1 MTNRANSE
9 RVASLAELKSK
20 GRLLVKHGAKQ
31 VVLFQGRNGVY
42 ACNNRC
48 PHEGYPLSQGALSGE
63 CTLTCNW
70 HNWKFDLESGDT
82 LVGGDILRRYPVT
95 VDGDNILLDFKDPP
109 GKTRVAAALGELRE
123 SMNKDE
129 YDRMARLVARIE
141 LAGGDPLS
149 ALREAIRYGFNRMEF
164 GMTHAF
170 AAAPDWLRL
179 REEFAHDDATRLVAL
194 VEPIAHIG
202 WDTMREPV
210 FPFSDDTAQYNDA
223 ALVDAIE
230 VEDEAKAVALI
241 RGGLSEG
248 LGFASFEEA
257 LTRAALAHY
266 ASFGHALIYVLKAR
280 QLIER
285 LGDDVQEPVLLSLI
299 RLLVYGRRE
308 DLIPEFR
315 HYGDALRAWDGEGTA
330 PVSHRDFIGKSVRQV
345 LARAVESSAD
355 VTVLYDALLGAN
367 CWNML
372 HFDLPR
378 QESVTGAIADN
389 VSWLDFSHG
398 LTFSNAVRV
407 QCTKFPSLW
416 PAGLLQMACFVGRNA
431 GFVDPEQ
438 DIENWRVGDGSDFL
452 DRQQRALFDHAQPE
466 HIVSCHL
473 VKVLTALAE
482 ELAAARPDT
491 PWRSDALAA
500 VNRFLHS
507 PLKRKHAMRTASQAL
522 ELVAAE

>member
-1 MTNRANSE
+1 MTNLSTPQ
-9 RVASLAELKSK
+9 RVASLAELKTK
-20 GRLLVKHGAKQ
+20 GRLLIKQ
-31 VVLFQGRNGVY
+31 GTKQIVVFQGRNGIY

-48 PHEGYPLSQGALSGE
+48 PHEGYPLSQGTLSGE

-70 HNWKFDLESGDT
+70 HNWKFDLESGAT
-82 LVGGDILRRYPVT
+82 LVGGDVLRRYPVS
-95 VDGDNILLDFKDPP
+95 VDGDDILLDFTDPP
-109 GKTRVAAALGELRE
+109 GEARIAAALDELRE
-123 SMNKDE
+123 SMDKDE
-129 YDRMARLVARIE
+129 YDRIARLVARIE

-149 ALREAIRYGFNRMEF
+149 ALREAIRHGFNRMEY

-179 REEFAHDDATRLVAL
+179 RESAARDDASRLVAL
-194 VEPIAHIG
+194 IEPIAHIG

-210 FPFSDDTAQYNDA
+210 FPFTDNTLPFSDTA
-223 ALVDAIE
+223 LVEAVE
-230 VEDEAKAVALI
+230 AEDEATAVALI

-248 LGFASFEEA
+248 LRYSDFEEA

-266 ASFGHALIYVLKAR
+266 ASFGHALIYVLKAG

-285 LGDDVQEPVLLSLI
+285 LGHDVLEPVLLALV

-315 HYGDALRAWDGEGTA
+315 HYGDALKAWDGKGAA
-330 PVSHRDFIGKSVRQV
+330 PVSHRDFVGKSVRQV
-345 LARAVESSAD
+345 LVRTADSSAD
-355 VTVLYDALLGAN
+355 IMALYDALLGAN

-372 HFDLPR
+372 YFDLPR
-378 QESVTGAIADN
+378 QERTTGAIADN
-389 VSWLDFSHG
+389 VNWLDFTHG
-398 LTFSNAVRV
+398 LTFANAVRV
-407 QCTKFPSLW
+407 QCTKFPSFW

-431 GFVDPEQ
+431 GFVDPDQ
-438 DIENWRVGDGSDFL
+438 NIEAWRVGDGMAFL
-452 DRQQRALFDHAQPE
+452 ERQKQALFDHAQPE

-473 VKVLTALAE
+473 IKVLTALE
-482 ELAAARPDT
+482 QELAAARPDA

-507 PLKRKHAMRTASQAL
+507 PSKRKHAMRTATQAL